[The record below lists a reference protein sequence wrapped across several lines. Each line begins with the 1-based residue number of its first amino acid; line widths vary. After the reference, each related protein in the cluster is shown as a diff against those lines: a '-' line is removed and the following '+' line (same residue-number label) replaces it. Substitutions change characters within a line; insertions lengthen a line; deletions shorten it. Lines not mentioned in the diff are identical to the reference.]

1 MRTIIA
7 LIVISVSVLTG
18 CKATQALDATIGM
31 QGQMSS
37 MIGTTK
43 EMQTET
49 SKLTEGIR
57 LQKVGEGLKMLND
70 PINGRN
76 FFPPSPALLAG
87 SKLFGENANSLELVE
102 FFYATMKEIES
113 AEIPEWFTPG
123 SAEQMAFERDF
134 IRHNAVRVSALQ
146 AIAAHI
152 PQNVVEQI
160 IREQLFGGRGR
171 FEDTAYQMLM
181 FRAQFLKSYFLQEGV
196 LATAPDNVGELDKA
210 HEYLNRLFFVI
221 DLPDASKVAYKLSTK
236 YLPKNFLREVDAKN
250 EDFVKESVK
259 FWRKLRNAVNDNFPA
274 EKLSTLSASDQRR
287 VAEVRDAADRNW
299 EQRK

>member
-1 MRTIIA
+1 MRAMIA
-7 LIVISVSVLTG
+7 LVAISILALSG

-70 PINGRN
+70 PVNGKN

-87 SKLFGENANSLELVE
+87 SKLFGENATSIELVE
-102 FFYATMKEIES
+102 FFYATMKEVETT
-113 AEIPEWFTPG
+113 EIPEWVDTDAEK
-123 SAEQMAFERDF
+123 SAFAKELM
-134 IRHNAVRVSALQ
+134 RHNAVRVSALQ

-152 PQNVVEQI
+152 PQSTVEQI
-160 IREQLFGGRGR
+160 MREQLFGGRGR

-181 FRAQFLKSYFLQEGV
+181 LRAQFLKSYFLQEGV

-210 HEYLNRLFFVI
+210 HDYLTKLFFVI
-221 DLPDASKVAYKLSTK
+221 DLPDAAKVAYKLSTK
-236 YLPKNFLREVDAKN
+236 YLPKNFLREVNAKN

-259 FWRKLRNAVNDNFPA
+259 FWRKLRNAVSDNFPA
-274 EKLSTLSASDQRR
+274 EKLAGLSPDDQRL
-287 VAEVRDAADRNW
+287 VAMVREAADRNW